1 MNWLRRLFCA
11 HRYEWM
17 RNIYGDEINLS
28 GGKRSL
34 WGCAE
39 CGKVQARDDLHDD
52 GNLRGIAGPLP
63 AQACRPAGRSA
74 AARAHPAT
82 RA

>member
-1 MNWLRRLFCA
+1 MNWLKRFFCA

-34 WGCAE
+34 WGCIE

-52 GNLRGIAGPLP
+52 ADLRGVAGPLP
-63 AQACRPAGRSA
+63 EHGWD
-74 AARAHPAT
+74 
-82 RA
+82 

>member
-1 MNWLRRLFCA
+1 MSWLKRFFCA
-11 HRYEWM
+11 HHYEWM

-34 WGCAE
+34 WGCTA

-52 GNLRGIAGPLP
+52 GDLRGAAGPLLE
-63 AQACRPAGRSA
+63 RGWD
-74 AARAHPAT
+74 
-82 RA
+82 

>member
-1 MNWLRRLFCA
+1 MLTLIRSLFCR
-11 HRYEWM
+11 HREVRFWA
-17 RNIYGDEINLS
+17 NLYGDEINLS

-63 AQACRPAGRSA
+63 ERGWD
-74 AARAHPAT
+74 
-82 RA
+82 

>member
-34 WGCAE
+34 WRCAE
-39 CGKVQARDDLHDD
+39 CGKIHARDGLHEDTNGD
-52 GNLRGIAGPLP
+52 
-63 AQACRPAGRSA
+63 
-74 AARAHPAT
+74 
-82 RA
+82 

>member
-1 MNWLRRLFCA
+1 MNWIKRLFCA
-11 HRYEWM
+11 HRYEWI

-39 CGKVQARDDLHDD
+39 CGKVQARDALHED
-52 GNLRGIAGPLP
+52 GDLRGVAGPLP
-63 AQACRPAGRSA
+63 EHGWD
-74 AARAHPAT
+74 
-82 RA
+82 

>member
-1 MNWLRRLFCA
+1 MDWLKRLFCA

-39 CGKVQARDDLHDD
+39 CGKVQARDELHDD
-52 GNLRGIAGPLP
+52 GDLLHFARVLERRHGIGA
-63 AQACRPAGRSA
+63 
-74 AARAHPAT
+74 
-82 RA
+82 